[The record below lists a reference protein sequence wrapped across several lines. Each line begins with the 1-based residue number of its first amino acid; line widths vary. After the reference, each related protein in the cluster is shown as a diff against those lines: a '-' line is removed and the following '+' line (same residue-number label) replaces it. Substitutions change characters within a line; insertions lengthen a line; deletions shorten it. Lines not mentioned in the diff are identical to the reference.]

1 MEKDKLVE
9 ENIENI
15 LDSIPAGILTSDLSG
30 TIRIINKSIIKL
42 FGYSEEKIKSMK
54 IWDLVK
60 NWNMVL
66 DEVHNNGS
74 FTNEDVQ
81 VNAHTNRLKLNLSA
95 YPIYDSKERIVE
107 ITCIF
112 NEVKKPRKL
121 ANRLIKSQAIYTF
134 DKIIGKNQNFIDII
148 NYSKQIADSRS
159 NVIIVGDSGTGK
171 EVFAQSIH
179 NYSSRK
185 DKPFIAVNCGAIPSN
200 LIESELFG
208 YEEGAFTGARPGGHL
223 GKFEAADGGTIF
235 LDEIGEM
242 PLDMQIKL
250 LRVIE
255 EGVINRIGSIKQIP
269 VNIRIISA
277 TNKDLKDEVAK
288 GKFRKDLFYRINV
301 IPIYLPSL
309 KDRKDDIPIL
319 IDYFMERISKHLN
332 KRKVDIPIGYMERL
346 INYDWPGNIRE
357 LENLIELIINT
368 GSIKI
373 LDKLQFNT
381 VEPTPIKSEEID
393 EIIFTLE
400 TVEKKYIEKAL
411 NKFDGNISQTAKA
424 LGIGRNTLYRK
435 IKKYSI

>member
-1 MEKDKLVE
+1 MKKDKS
-9 ENIENI
+9 IEGSIEDI
-15 LDSIPAGILTSDLSG
+15 LDSMPVGILTSDLSD
-30 TIRIINKSIIKL
+30 TIRIVNKSIIKL

-54 IWDLVK
+54 MWDLIQ
-60 NWNMVL
+60 NWKIVI

-74 FTNEDVQ
+74 FTNEDVH
-81 VNAHTNRLKLNLSA
+81 VNAHANRLQLNLSA
-95 YPIYDSKERIVE
+95 YPIYDSKERIIG

-112 NEVKKPRKL
+112 NEVKKARKL
-121 ANRLIKSQAIYTF
+121 AGRLIKSQAIYTF
-134 DKIIGKNQNFIDII
+134 NKIIGKNQNFIDII

-208 YEEGAFTGARPGGHL
+208 YEEGAFTGARLGGHL

-381 VEPTPIKSEEID
+381 VEPTSIKSEEID
-393 EIIFTLE
+393 ETIFTLE

-435 IKKYSI
+435 IKKHSI

>member
-1 MEKDKLVE
+1 
-9 ENIENI
+9 
-15 LDSIPAGILTSDLSG
+15 
-30 TIRIINKSIIKL
+30 
-42 FGYSEEKIKSMK
+42 
-54 IWDLVK
+54 
-60 NWNMVL
+60 
-66 DEVHNNGS
+66 
-74 FTNEDVQ
+74 
-81 VNAHTNRLKLNLSA
+81 
-95 YPIYDSKERIVE
+95 
-107 ITCIF
+107 
-112 NEVKKPRKL
+112 
-121 ANRLIKSQAIYTF
+121 
-134 DKIIGKNQNFIDII
+134 
-148 NYSKQIADSRS
+148 
-159 NVIIVGDSGTGK
+159 
-171 EVFAQSIH
+171 
-179 NYSSRK
+179 
-185 DKPFIAVNCGAIPSN
+185 
-200 LIESELFG
+200 
-208 YEEGAFTGARPGGHL
+208 
-223 GKFEAADGGTIF
+223 
-235 LDEIGEM
+235 
-242 PLDMQIKL
+242 MQIKL

-269 VNIRIISA
+269 VNVRIISA

-319 IDYFMERISKHLN
+319 INYFMERISKRLN

-393 EIIFTLE
+393 ETIFTLE